1 MVVNRLFAVATLSLC
16 MATMAHA
23 GPVTPDC
30 SADKAAKH
38 AAEKSTV
45 GASTNRC
52 SPSKTAKQGAQ
63 NVAGVDQK
71 GPVEKHAKKQE
82 PTGEKAKEAIQR

>member
-1 MVVNRLFAVATLSLC
+1 MTRIALRAIAGLILCVTAAT
-16 MATMAHA
+16 ATA

-30 SADKAAKH
+30 SVDKAAKH

-52 SPSKTAKQGAQ
+52 SPSKTAKQDVK
-63 NVAGVDQK
+63 NTTGVNQK
-71 GPVEKHAKKQE
+71 GPVEKQAD
-82 PTGEKAKEAIQR
+82 KAKDTIKN